1 MAKDK
6 DKKTKKRTLFHK
18 TVNVF
23 LYIGIVILVI
33 LLLALGFSQTSTFRE
48 MLRDKIVTVAD
59 KELNGNVSIG
69 KIDGTILS
77 SLFLR
82 NTVVNM
88 GKDTLLN
95 AGLIEVK
102 ISPLRIF
109 LKRIYIRQLQISN
122 TKIALIKDSNG
133 TLNISKLLRSSS
145 PAPPSVSSSSNPD
158 SATGNNPNP
167 FPFKIEVAGLKLTNV
182 NFSLQDSDKINS
194 DKDYNFLNMH
204 DLRIKNINMSLVALA
219 DIAHKSFELKI
230 NEFSFLPNLKNFMLK
245 DLSGEF
251 SIDTA
256 GVFVNN
262 MKLITEG
269 TELNL
274 TAKLDRFNL
283 FNKAS
288 ISKLG
293 NDNVEVNLNAG
304 KFNFDDL
311 SSVIPSTGILKGT
324 ASVRLKAS
332 GKMNELNI
340 NKLVVNYLDTHL
352 EAEGKVENVFD
363 PDDIDISTDFNNTVI
378 NQPDI
383 DKMLPTIGIP
393 VFKNLGLVTFDT
405 LSFRGNPLNFSAKA
419 FLRTAKGDVYLKS
432 ALDIRKKVMK
442 YNIYLATK
450 NLNLLPFT
458 GVLTNLNSKGTIVG
472 SGLSP
477 KNLNSKIK
485 FVANGSSVYG
495 NKIDTLNLVADASN
509 KKITYKLLLKSDT
522 TGANLTG
529 SFDFAK
535 TNKPAYN
542 VKGFVRNINLA
553 EFTKDPA
560 LKSDMNFR
568 IDGGGTNFDL
578 DKLNLFLKLDL
589 DPSVL
594 KGVNIDS
601 ARAIVDIRSND
612 NGERVINIISDL
624 ADLTVIGKFSAKH
637 TISLLSKEAGWVADA
652 VKAKLNKIIYPDS
665 VYNRQV
671 INSVAVTSAEKVN
684 PIQTDTSSF
693 KYSIEF
699 KNFDLLSLLMGDNLL
714 SLNGNM
720 DGTVKSD
727 SSGITITSN
736 TNLDYLK
743 FWDNKK
749 VFFLSN
755 FNLGLNLSNNYYP
768 SSLKDISANLHL
780 RADRIF
786 SGNDFHNLYL
796 NLNLS
801 RNNANVSFSGKLKD
815 KADAKL
821 SGNIYLPGNTVRL
834 NLDTLALGYNNYNL
848 VNKGNIKISYSRDQI
863 RIDNFELAHNN
874 GLINIKGLLNRT
886 GTQDLALNINNL
898 KGKDLSTTFLNLKP
912 ENGLGADVHLNAEIT
927 GNFSEPVMK
936 INFGA
941 DSVTFK
947 NKVFGSLES
956 SLNYNNRNLSVD
968 LRFLDS
974 LKNNAKPALLI
985 SGNIPVD
992 LSFTGGGDRFS
1003 KSNPIDLTLNAHN
1016 FNLATLGNILP
1027 QIYMLGGDLTSDIKL
1042 KGLYTDLKPT
1052 GNVRINGVHFIAAA
1066 NNLEYFAGLRLN
1078 IKDNKISIDSLL
1090 LANAPNTRNGGQITG
1105 NGTILMN
1112 DFKPVSINV
1121 SMGGTLKVLSE
1132 ASKAVSPRLY
1142 GDLAISTDGDINFT
1156 RDSRGYFLNSPLV
1169 IKEARLTFSPSQ
1181 SAFKNTTDNFIYRYI
1196 KDTTKK
1202 NKNELDFEKLIRLS
1216 RQNNEQKLNG
1226 NMEIK
1231 IPFNYVVSVKVQN
1244 EAVLKFILAKE
1255 INQSLTAIIS
1265 GNLQYENIGGNVNSQ
1280 GELSLLDGSTLDFLK
1295 TFDASGTIRFESQ
1308 LTNPYLNIVATY
1320 QNYYIPPEPDS
1331 KEEQVA
1337 VKIKLS
1343 GPLKDLSQSFI
1354 KDKNNISVY
1363 VGADN
1368 IANNKPDPTKD
1379 FSDAIMFIVTG
1390 KFNTGLAVDQ
1400 QQAANQSG
1408 SGSLI
1413 GNVTNSA
1420 AASLA
1425 GSLLGGVLNRYFG
1438 DYVSGVEVRNVG
1450 SITKFNLVGKVKNF
1464 RYSIGGTTG
1473 VFQDLNQANVSIEY
1487 PILKNF
1493 LIRIERKEAI
1503 DQTSV
1508 TNDMINELGLKYR
1521 FEF

>member
-1 MAKDK
+1 MAKEK
-6 DKKTKKRTLFHK
+6 DKKPKKRTLFHK

-59 KELNGNVSIG
+59 KELNGKVSIG

-102 ISPLRIF
+102 ISPLQIF
-109 LKRIYIRQLQISN
+109 LKRIYVRDLQISN
-122 TKIALIKDSNG
+122 TKIALVKNNDG
-133 TLNISKLLRSSS
+133 ELNLSKLFPSSS
-145 PAPPSVSSSSNPD
+145 HPKLPVSSSSKPT
-158 SATGNNPNP
+158 SSGGSSKSG
-167 FPFKIEVAGLKLTNV
+167 FPFKIEVASLKLRNV
-182 NFSLQDSDKINS
+182 DFSFQDSDKINS
-194 DKDYNFLNMH
+194 SQYYDSINLH
-204 DLRIKNINMSLVALA
+204 DLRIKNINMSLSAFA

-230 NEFSFLPNLKNFMLK
+230 DEFSFLSNLSNFVLK
-245 DLSGEF
+245 DLTGEF

-256 GVFVNN
+256 GIFVNN
-262 MKLITEG
+262 LKLITSG
-269 TELNL
+269 TDLHL
-274 TAKLDRFNL
+274 TAKLDKFNL

-288 ISKLG
+288 VSKLG
-293 NDNVEVNLNAG
+293 NDNVEVNLNAN
-304 KFNFDDL
+304 KFDFDDL
-311 SSVIPSTGILKGT
+311 SSFVSSTNLLKGT
-324 ASVRLKAS
+324 ASVNLKTS

-340 NKLVVNYLDTHL
+340 NELAISFLDTHF
-352 EAEGKVENVFD
+352 EAKGKIENVLD
-363 PDDIDISTDFNNTVI
+363 PDDMYITTDFNNTVI

-383 DKMLPTIGIP
+383 DTLLPTIGIP
-393 VFKNLGLVTFDT
+393 VFKNLGPVKFDT
-405 LSFRGNPLNFSAKA
+405 LNFKGNPLNFSAKA
-419 FLRTAKGDVYLKS
+419 YLQTSKGKVYFNSK
-432 ALDIRKKVMK
+432 LDMSKTVMK
-442 YNIYLATK
+442 YNISFATRD
-450 NLNLLPFT
+450 LNLSPMT
-458 GVLTNLNSKGTIVG
+458 GVSTKLNSNGTIVG

-485 FVANGSSVYG
+485 FISNGSFVYG
-495 NKIDTLNLVADASN
+495 NRIDTLNFTADAKN
-509 KKITYKLLLKSDT
+509 KKIAYRLLLKSDT
-522 TGANLTG
+522 TAANLAGT
-529 SFDFAK
+529 FDFA
-535 TNKPAYN
+535 NSGKPAYN
-542 VKGFVRNINLA
+542 VKGFVRDINLA
-553 EFTKDPA
+553 EFTKDST
-560 LKSDMNFR
+560 LTSDMNFR

-578 DKLNLFLKLDL
+578 DKLNVFLKLNL
-589 DPSVL
+589 DPSKL
-594 KGVNIDS
+594 RGVKIDS

-624 ADLTVIGKFSAKH
+624 ADLTVIGKFSTKH
-637 TISLLSKEAGWVADA
+637 TVKLLGMEAGWIADA
-652 VKAKLNKIIYPDS
+652 VKKKLDKIIYPDS
-665 VYNRQV
+665 VFNKQ
-671 INSVAVTSAEKVN
+671 AVNGIALLPTKKNKTTE
-684 PIQTDTSSF
+684 IDTSSF

-720 DGTVKSD
+720 DGTVKND

-736 TNLDYLK
+736 TNLSYLK
-743 FWDNKK
+743 FLGNNK

-768 SSLKDISANLHL
+768 SSLKDVSAGLHL
-780 RADRIF
+780 TADRIF
-786 SGNDFHNLYL
+786 AGNDFHNLYL
-796 NLNLS
+796 NLKLAG
-801 RNNANVSFSGKLKD
+801 NNANINFSGDFKD
-815 KADAKL
+815 KAKALL
-821 SGNIYLPGNTVRL
+821 SGNIYLPGNAVRL
-834 NLDTLALGYNNYNL
+834 NLDTLAVEYNKYNL
-848 VNKGNIKISYSRDQI
+848 INKGKVKINYSRDQI
-863 RIDNFELAHNN
+863 RIDNFKLAHNN
-874 GLINIKGLLNRT
+874 GIINIKGLLNRT
-886 GTQDLALNINNL
+886 GSQDLALNINNIS
-898 KGKDLSTTFLNLKP
+898 GRDLSSTFLNLNP
-912 ENGLGADVHLNAEIT
+912 SNSPGANVHLNAEIT

-956 SLNYNNRNLSVD
+956 SLNYSSRNLSVG

-974 LKNNAKPALLI
+974 LKNNAKPALLLT
-985 SGNIPVD
+985 GNVPVD

-1003 KSNPIDLTLNAHN
+1003 KSNPIDLTLNARN

-1027 QIYMLGGDLTSDIKL
+1027 HVYILGGDLTSDIKL
-1042 KGLYTDLKPT
+1042 SGLHTDLKPS
-1052 GNVRINGVHFIAAA
+1052 GNIRINGIRFITTA
-1066 NNLEYFAGLRLN
+1066 NNMEYSAGVRLN
-1078 IKDNKISIDSLL
+1078 IRDNKISIDSLI
-1090 LANAPNTRNGGQITG
+1090 LANAPNTTNGGQITG
-1105 NGTILMN
+1105 SGNIIMN

-1121 SMGGTLKVLSE
+1121 SMDGTLKVLSE

-1142 GDLAISTDGDINFT
+1142 GDLAVSTDGNISFT
-1156 RDSRGYFLNSPLV
+1156 RDSHGYFLDAPII
-1169 IKEARLTFSPSQ
+1169 IKEAKLTFSPSQ

-1202 NKNELDFEKLIRLS
+1202 NTNELDFEKLIKLS
-1216 RQNNEQKLNG
+1216 QQNNEQKSNG
-1226 NMEIK
+1226 NNVIK
-1231 IPFNYVVSVKVQN
+1231 IPFNYIVSVKVQN
-1244 EAVLKFILAKE
+1244 EAILKFILSKE
-1255 INQSLTAIIS
+1255 INQSLTANIS

-1280 GELSLLDGSTLDFLK
+1280 GELTLLDGSTLNFIK

-1308 LTNPYLNIVATY
+1308 LTNPYLDIVATY
-1320 QNYYIPPEPDS
+1320 QNYYMPPEPDS

-1337 VKIKLS
+1337 VKIKIN
-1343 GPLKDLSQSFI
+1343 GPLKDLSQSFL

-1368 IANNKPDPTKD
+1368 ISNNKPDPTKD
-1379 FSDAIMFIVTG
+1379 FSDAVLFIITG
-1390 KFNTGLAVDQ
+1390 KFSSGLTADQQ

-1408 SGSLI
+1408 SFI
-1413 GNVTNSA
+1413 GNAANSA

-1450 SITKFNLVGKVKNF
+1450 STTKFNLVGKVKNF

-1487 PILKNF
+1487 PLLKNF